1 MMVALKKISGK
12 VGRGAPNNSS
22 DVKTVQTL
30 LNKFTSQAGFS
41 KLKEDGLLGPRTEA
55 ALQAFQRKVMNASSP
70 KKVIEPGGD
79 VLKHLNARIRDLK
92 NLSGSKWFDNN
103 QNKYP
108 TSKSLSD
115 LEPGIQRKV
124 RSFVSAMRYAGAT
137 VKIEATE
144 RPKKRAEVMNR
155 AWLVM
160 KGQADPTCVTP
171 IPGVAIEW
179 DHGDK
184 DRSKAAALELARRF
198 GIQSRIQ
205 APSPNSR
212 HVTGHA
218 VDMDVR
224 WSGDLP
230 IIDGK
235 GQVVIIKSG
244 SRDGT
249 NRELHK
255 VGASYGVKKLLGDKP
270 HWSSDGR

>member
-1 MMVALKKISGK
+1 MVALKKISGK
-12 VGRGAPNNSS
+12 VGRGASNNAS

-30 LNKFTSQAGFS
+30 LNRFTSQAGFS
-41 KLKEDGLLGPRTEA
+41 KLKEDGLFGPRTEA
-55 ALQAFQRKVMNASSP
+55 ALQAFQRKVMKTSSP

-79 VLKHLNARIRDLK
+79 VLKHLNARVRDLK
-92 NLSGSKWFDNN
+92 NLSGRKWFDNN
-103 QNKYP
+103 QRNYP
-108 TSKSLSD
+108 TSRSLSD
-115 LEPGIQRKV
+115 LESGFQRKV
-124 RSFVSAMRYAGAT
+124 RSFKAALEYAGAT
-137 VKIEATE
+137 VTITATR

-179 DHGDK
+179 DHGNK
-184 DRSKAAALELARRF
+184 DRSKAAALELAKRF
-198 GIQSRIQ
+198 GIQSRSQ

-218 VDMDVR
+218 VDMKIR

-235 GQVVIIKSG
+235 GKVVIIKSG

-255 VGASYGVKKLLGDKP
+255 IGASYGVRKLVNDEP
-270 HWSSDGR
+270 HWSSDGK

>member
-1 MMVALKKISGK
+1 MVALKKISGK

-30 LNKFTSQAGFS
+30 LNKFSSKAGFS
-41 KLKEDGLLGPRTEA
+41 KLKEDGLFGPKTEA

-79 VLKHLNARIRDLK
+79 VLKNLNTRVRDTK

-103 QNKYP
+103 QNKYR

-115 LEPGIQRKV
+115 LEPGFQRKV
-124 RSFVSAMRYAGAT
+124 RSFISAMRYAGAT
-137 VKIEATE
+137 VKINATE

-155 AWLVM
+155 TWLVM
-160 KGQADPTCVTP
+160 KGRADPTCVTP

-184 DRSKAAALELARRF
+184 DRSKAAALELAKRF
-198 GIQSRIQ
+198 GIQDRSQ

-218 VDMDVR
+218 VDMIIT

-235 GQVVIIKSG
+235 GKVVIIKSG
-244 SRDGT
+244 PRKGANTD
-249 NRELHK
+249 LHK
-255 VGASYGVKKLLGDKP
+255 VGASYGVKKLANDEP
-270 HWSSDGR
+270 HWSSDGK